1 MSLSRWNKYRTGRV
15 SPLRTDLLAVFLS
28 FGVLMFSLAALGPVL
43 EEIRQEFNIS
53 FAGIG
58 VLVAVQGMARGGF
71 MLIFGPLADRISS
84 RRLLPVGLASAGIG
98 ALIAAAAPN
107 VWVLVVGIVAGGAGF
122 GFVAPSG
129 QVHVALRTPKQ
140 NRRRNLGRLI
150 SGGMLGAFIAPAAA
164 GATANA
170 FGWRAA
176 LILVGLVA
184 ITAAVLVAST
194 RSLSSDT
201 PTSSSPSRLHRPS
214 LSISRGVMEIVVLA
228 ILMWGWA
235 NATRGIVLPLYGS
248 VALGLTPGDV
258 GLLLTLTLG
267 GRAVLTFLSGH
278 KANRIGLAGAL
289 LTTTFGGAI
298 GTLLLFAPATLG
310 IYVVLGA
317 TFALSGLGSPIVMML
332 LTERA
337 PAQQLGRSVGQ
348 TQFLV
353 DLVGL
358 AMPPLIGLLLD
369 TYDFGVVGALLAGI
383 YLAAA
388 AWGLRI
394 LRRGAPDPDSTPA
407 R

>member
-214 LSISRGVMEIVVLA
+214 LNISRGVMEIVVLA

-267 GRAVLTFLSGH
+267 GRAVLTFLSGPI
-278 KANRIGLAGAL
+278 ANRIGLAGAL
-289 LTTTFGGAI
+289 LTTTIGGAI

-332 LTERA
+332 LIERA

>member
-1 MSLSRWNKYRTGRV
+1 MQLLRWKQYRSTHA
-15 SPLRTDLLAVFLS
+15 PALRTDLLAVFFS

-43 EEIRQEFNIS
+43 DEIRQEFNIG

-58 VLVAVQGMARGGF
+58 FLVAGQGMARGGF
-71 MLIFGPLADRISS
+71 MLIFGPLADRMSP
-84 RRLLPVGLASAGIG
+84 RRLLPVGLAATGLGS
-98 ALIAAAAPN
+98 LIAAAAPN
-107 VWVLVVGIVAGGAGF
+107 VWVLVGGIVAGGAGF
-122 GFVAPSG
+122 GLVAPSG
-129 QVHVALRTPKQ
+129 QVHVAHRTPQ
-140 NRRRNLGRLI
+140 HNRRRDLGRLI

-164 GATANA
+164 GAAANA

-176 LILVGLVA
+176 FLLVGLVA

-194 RSLSSDT
+194 RTLSSDA
-201 PTSSSPSRLHRPS
+201 PIRSSPSRLRRPS
-214 LSISRGVMEIVVLA
+214 LGIGRGVMEIAILA

-248 VALGLTPGDV
+248 VALGLTPRDV

-267 GRAVLTFLSGH
+267 GRAVLTFLSGPI
-278 KANRIGLAGAL
+278 ANRIGLASSL
-289 LTTTFGGAI
+289 LIATLGGAV
-298 GTLLLFAPATLG
+298 GTLFLFAPSTLG
-310 IYVVLGA
+310 IYVVLGVA
-317 TFALSGLGSPIVMML
+317 FALSGIGSPIVLML
-332 LTERA
+332 LIERA
-337 PAQQLGRSVGQ
+337 PAQHLGRAVGV

-388 AWGLRI
+388 TWGLRI
-394 LRRGAPDPDSTPA
+394 LRRGGTDPNNTSA
-407 R
+407 H

>member
-1 MSLSRWNKYRTGRV
+1 
-15 SPLRTDLLAVFLS
+15 
-28 FGVLMFSLAALGPVL
+28 MFSLAALGPVL
-43 EEIRQEFNIS
+43 EEVRQEFNIS
-53 FAGIG
+53 FTGIG
-58 VLVAVQGMARGGF
+58 VLVAGQGMARGGF

-84 RRLLPVGLASAGIG
+84 RRLLPVGLAFVGIG

-107 VWVLVVGIVAGGAGF
+107 VWVLVGGVVAGGAGF

-150 SGGMLGAFIAPAAA
+150 SGGMLGAFIAPVAA

-176 LILVGLVA
+176 FILVGLVA
-184 ITAAVLVAST
+184 IAAAVLVAST
-194 RSLSSDT
+194 RTLSSDT

-214 LSISRGVMEIVVLA
+214 LGIGRGVMEIAVLA

-267 GRAVLTFLSGH
+267 GRAVLTFLSGPIS
-278 KANRIGLAGAL
+278 NRIGLAGSL
-289 LTTTFGGAI
+289 LTTTLGGAI
-298 GTLLLFAPATLG
+298 GTLMLFAPATLG

-317 TFALSGLGSPIVMML
+317 TFALSGLGSPIVLML

-337 PAQQLGRSVGQ
+337 PAQHLGRAVGQ

-388 AWGLRI
+388 TWGLRI
-394 LRRGAPDPDSTPA
+394 LRRGAPDPDSTPGVSETNS
-407 R
+407 